1 MTPLSDLELLARL
14 VAFDTTSATRNPTRP
29 LGDFVC
35 DYLDH
40 RGIRAERFD
49 CGYGQ
54 ENLWFETGPPI
65 RDDGAGLLLCGHVD
79 VVPATEPE
87 WTGDPFTLRLQGDRA
102 IGRGACDMKGFDAIA
117 LNLLRSAAEAGGLET
132 PLAVLL
138 TCNEEIGT
146 VGAGRFAEQW
156 GDRPIPRRTI
166 VGEPTSERAVQGHKG
181 HLSLSIEIGGR
192 GCHTG
197 FPDRGVNAIERS
209 VPLLAA
215 LRDLRE
221 TMVKERTDSSD
232 LFSETPFPVLTVAA
246 IEAGTAINVMPD
258 RCALRVGARLLPGQS
273 ARDFVPRLAAAI
285 EAAGIPVQVRE
296 GLEHPVPDGG
306 SPLAEDAC
314 VITAT
319 NDTPSYAI
327 DPSSPFL
334 AEVRGIADAVDG
346 RGVNFG
352 TDAGR
357 LVALGCRSVVW
368 GPGDISVAHRPDE
381 WISIEEM
388 TRYRDRLERLVR

>member
-1 MTPLSDLELLARL
+1 MDSLGDLDLLARL
-14 VAFDTTSATRNPTRP
+14 VAFDTTSAMRNPTRP

-35 DYLDH
+35 EYLEH
-40 RGIRAERFD
+40 PGIRVERFD
-49 CGYGQ
+49 CGDGQ
-54 ENLWFETGPPI
+54 ENLWFETGPEATGNG
-65 RDDGAGLLLCGHVD
+65 DGLLLCGHVD

-87 WTGDPFTLRLQGDRA
+87 WTGDPFTLRIEGDRA
-102 IGRGACDMKGFDAIA
+102 IGRGVCDMKGFDAIA
-117 LNLLRSAAEAGGLET
+117 INVLRSAAEAGEIRQ

-146 VGAGRFAEQW
+146 VGAGLFAEQW
-156 GDRPIPRRTI
+156 GNRPIPRRTV

-181 HLSLSIEIGGR
+181 HLSLSIEVGGR

-197 FPDRGVNAIERS
+197 FPDRGVNAVERAIP
-209 VPLLAA
+209 VLQA

-221 TMVKERTDSSD
+221 EMIEERTASSE
-232 LFSETPFPVLTVAA
+232 LFAETPFPVLTMAT
-246 IEAGTAINVMPD
+246 IDAGSAINVMPD
-258 RCALRVGARLLPGQS
+258 RCTLRVGARLLPGQD
-273 ARDFVPRLAAAI
+273 AAAFLPRLAAAI
-285 EAAGIPVQVRE
+285 EAAGVAVEVRE
-296 GLEHPVPDGG
+296 GFQHPVPAGEM
-306 SPLAEDAC
+306 PLAEDAC
-314 VITAT
+314 LITAT

-334 AEVRGIADAVDG
+334 AEVRAIAEDVDG

-357 LVALGCRSVVW
+357 LVPLGCRSVIW

-388 TRYRDRLERLVR
+388 TRYRGRLEQLVR

>member
-1 MTPLSDLELLARL
+1 MTSLTDLDLLARL

-29 LGDFVC
+29 LGDFVFE
-35 DYLDH
+35 YLEH
-40 RGIRAERFD
+40 PGIRVERFD
-49 CGYGQ
+49 CGDGQ
-54 ENLWFETGPPI
+54 ENLWFETGPEGTG
-65 RDDGAGLLLCGHVD
+65 DGAGLLLCGHVD

-87 WTGDPFTLRLQGDRA
+87 WTGDPFTLRVEGDRA
-102 IGRGACDMKGFDAIA
+102 IGRGACDMKAFDAIA
-117 LNLLRSAAEAGGLET
+117 INVLRAAAEAGGLEA

-156 GDRPIPRRTI
+156 GERPIPHRTI

-181 HLSLSIEIGGR
+181 HLSLSIEVGGR

-197 FPDRGVNAIERS
+197 FPDQGVNAVERAIP
-209 VPLLAA
+209 VLQA

-221 TMVKERTDSSD
+221 EMVGERTPSSV
-232 LFSETPFPVLTVAA
+232 LFAETPFPVLTMAT
-246 IEAGTAINVMPD
+246 IDAGSAINVMPD
-258 RCALRVGARLLPGQS
+258 RCTLRVGARLLPGQT
-273 ARDFVPRLAAAI
+273 AAGFLPRLAARI
-285 EAAGIPVQVRE
+285 EAAGVAVEMRE
-296 GLEHPVPDGG
+296 GFEHPVPAGEM
-306 SPLAEDAC
+306 PLSEDAC
-314 VITAT
+314 LITAT

-327 DPSSPFL
+327 DPSSDFL
-334 AEVRGIADAVDG
+334 AEVRAITNGVDG
-346 RGVNFG
+346 RGVNYG

-357 LVALGCRSVVW
+357 LVPLGCRSVIW

-388 TRYRDRLERLVR
+388 TRYRDRLAQLIR

>member
-1 MTPLSDLELLARL
+1 MTSLTDLELLARL
-14 VAFDTTSATRNPTRP
+14 VAFDTTSATRRPTRP

-35 DYLDH
+35 EYLEH
-40 RGIRAERFD
+40 PGIRIERFD
-49 CGYGQ
+49 CGDGQ
-54 ENLWFETGPPI
+54 ENLWFETGPGPTG
-65 RDDGAGLLLCGHVD
+65 DGAGLLLCGHVD

-87 WTGDPFTLRLQGDRA
+87 WTGDPFSLRIEGDRA
-102 IGRGACDMKGFDAIA
+102 IGRGVCDMKGFDAIA
-117 LNLLRSAAEAGGLET
+117 INVLRTAAGAGGLER

-156 GDRPIPRRTI
+156 RGRPIPHRTI

-181 HLSLSIEIGGR
+181 HLSLSIEVGGR

-197 FPDRGVNAIERS
+197 FPDRGVNAVERAIP
-209 VPLLAA
+209 VLQA

-221 TMVKERTDSSD
+221 AMTGERTASSE
-232 LFSETPFPVLTVAA
+232 LFAETPFPVLTMAT
-246 IEAGTAINVMPD
+246 IDAGSAINVMPD

-273 ARDFVPRLAAAI
+273 ATDFLPRLAAAI
-285 EAAGIPVQVRE
+285 ESAGISVEIRE
-296 GLEHPVPDGG
+296 GLEHPVPAGEI
-306 SPLAEDAC
+306 PLAEDAC
-314 VITAT
+314 LITAT

-334 AEVRGIADAVDG
+334 AEVRAIADDVDG

-357 LVALGCRSVVW
+357 LVPLGCRSVIW

-388 TRYRDRLERLVR
+388 TRYRDRLTRLVR